1 MKVINAR
8 NVNDA
13 LEKGIDLFQD
23 PTEYV
28 VKDSRNGIVCEA
40 HTPVTT
46 VYKKPWERVC
56 LIKERDAN
64 PFFHF
69 IEGLWMLDG
78 RSDLEPLTYF
88 VKSMADFS
96 DDGKTLWGAYGWRWK
111 SYFHKDQL
119 AILIGMLKQNPYE
132 RRAVLQ
138 MWDPKDDLARACNK
152 KIERKDVPCNTNI
165 YFKIR
170 DGKLCMTVC
179 NRSNDMLWGAYGANV
194 VHMSMLQEYMAHN
207 IGVPMGDYTQISDS
221 FHIYQNDVW
230 DRVKHMELDIYTYRD
245 KKNHYDLIDGYEPV
259 PLVNETESFSRELRF
274 FFDYFDSFRYDSK
287 QIIKRADDIEWNN
300 NIFPDVAMPML
311 KAFYYHKERDYLNSY
326 REVQKIKSLDWMEAC
341 FEWIRKRDTAYTLT
355 NAEKGE
361 NNE

>member
-119 AILIGMLKQNPYE
+119 AILIDMLKQNPYE

-287 QIIKRADDIEWNN
+287 QIIRRADDIEWNN

-341 FEWIRKRDTAYTLT
+341 FEWIRKRDTAYTLN

-361 NNE
+361 NE

>member
-78 RSDLEPLTYF
+78 HSDLEPLTYF

-119 AILIGMLKQNPYE
+119 AILIDMLKQNPYE

>member
-119 AILIGMLKQNPYE
+119 AILIDMLKQNPYE

>member
-78 RSDLEPLTYF
+78 HSDLEPLTYF

-119 AILIGMLKQNPYE
+119 AILIDMLKQNPYE

-245 KKNHYDLIDGYEPV
+245 KNNHYDLIDGYVPV

-287 QIIKRADDIEWNN
+287 QIIRRADDIEWNN

>member
-40 HTPVTT
+40 HTPETT

-287 QIIKRADDIEWNN
+287 QIIRRADDIEWNN

>member
-23 PTEYV
+23 PSEYT

-40 HTPVTT
+40 NGPVTT
-46 VYKKPWERVC
+46 VYQKPWERVC

-78 RSDLEPLTYF
+78 RNDLEPLTYF

-96 DDGKTLWGAYGWRWK
+96 DDGETLWGAYGWRWK
-111 SYFHKDQL
+111 SYFNKDQL
-119 AILIGMLKQNPYE
+119 SILIAMLKHNPYE

-138 MWDPKDDLARACNK
+138 MWDPKGDLARACNQE
-152 KIERKDVPCNTNI
+152 IERKDVPCNTNI

-221 FHIYQNDVW
+221 FHIYPNAVW
-230 DRVKHMELDIYTYRD
+230 DKVKNIELDIYTYREL
-245 KKNHYDLIDGYEPV
+245 KNHYDLIDGYEPV
-259 PLVNETESFSRELRF
+259 PLVNETESFSRELKF
-274 FFDYFDSFRYDSK
+274 FFDFFQSYRFAPDDFINRS
-287 QIIKRADDIEWNN
+287 DDIEWNN

-311 KAFYYHKERDYLNSY
+311 KAFHYHKERDYLNSY

-341 FEWIRKRDTAYTLT
+341 FEWIRKRDTAYTLN

-361 NNE
+361 NE

>member
-119 AILIGMLKQNPYE
+119 AILIDMLKQNPYE

-287 QIIKRADDIEWNN
+287 QIIRRADDIEWNN

>member
-119 AILIGMLKQNPYE
+119 AILIDMLKQNPYE

-259 PLVNETESFSRELRF
+259 PLVNETESFSRELKF
-274 FFDYFDSFRYDSK
+274 FFDFFQSYRFAPDDFINRS
-287 QIIKRADDIEWNN
+287 DDIEWNN

-311 KAFYYHKERDYLNSY
+311 KAFHYHKERDYLNSY
-326 REVQKIKSLDWMEAC
+326 REVMKILPTDWMTAC
-341 FEWIRKRDTAYTLT
+341 FDWIRKRDTLWSLT
-355 NAEKGE
+355 KQEKTHG
-361 NNE
+361 

>member
-23 PTEYV
+23 PSEYT

-40 HTPVTT
+40 NTPVTT
-46 VYKKPWERVC
+46 VYEKPWERVC

-69 IEGLWMLDG
+69 IEGLWMLDN
-78 RSDLEPLTYF
+78 RNDLAPLTYF
-88 VKSMADFS
+88 VKSMEDFS
-96 DDGKTLWGAYGWRWK
+96 DDGKTLWGAYGWRWNGYWIF
-111 SYFHKDQL
+111 SDQVTM
-119 AILIGMLKQNPYE
+119 IIKMLKDNPYE

-138 MWDPKDDLARACNK
+138 MWDPEEDLARK
-152 KIERKDVPCNTNI
+152 GKDVPCNTNI

-170 DGKLCMTVC
+170 DGRLCMTVC

-194 VHMSMLQEYMAHN
+194 VHMSMLQEYIAHHLDL
-207 IGVPMGDYTQISDS
+207 PMGTYTQISDS
-221 FHIYQNDVW
+221 FHIYQNDAW
-230 DRVKHMELDIYTYRD
+230 DRVKHMELDIYTYRN

-274 FFDYFDSFRYDSK
+274 FFDFFKSYRFAPDDFINRS
-287 QIIKRADDIEWNN
+287 DDIEWNN

-311 KAFYYHKERDYLNSY
+311 KAFHYHKERNYLNSY

-341 FEWIRKRDTAYTLT
+341 FEWIRKRDTAYTLN

-361 NNE
+361 NE